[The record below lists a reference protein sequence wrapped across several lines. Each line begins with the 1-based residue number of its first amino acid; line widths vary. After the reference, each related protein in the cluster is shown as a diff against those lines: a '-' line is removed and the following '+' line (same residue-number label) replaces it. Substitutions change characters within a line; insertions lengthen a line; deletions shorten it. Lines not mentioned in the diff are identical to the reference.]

1 MKSITL
7 SQITAPAPEAILV
20 PQLLDASGVEW
31 QPVACCNW
39 PESFPYSPKAEFRI
53 AYNAEGFLV
62 NYRATE
68 DSVKATFANDN
79 EAVWTDSCMEFFLS
93 PNPDDGVYYNLEC
106 NCIGTVLL
114 GARGGSVAKAH
125 AEAEVMQTIR
135 RWSSLG
141 HATFEER
148 IGEASWEV
156 ALVVPFAAYWHH
168 EIDVTKPCAMRANFY
183 KCGDDLQ
190 KPHFLSWNPI
200 NFDKP
205 NFHLPQYFGELII
218 KNDYLC
224 TQED

>member
-7 SQITAPAPEAILV
+7 TQIKATIGEAAQI
-20 PQLLDASGVEW
+20 PQLLTDSGIEW
-31 QPVACCNW
+31 QAVACCNW

-53 AYNAEGFLV
+53 AYTGEGFLI

-68 DSVKATFANDN
+68 DSVKASFANDN

-93 PNPDDGVYYNLEC
+93 PNPTDGIYYNLEC

-114 GARGGSVAKAH
+114 GARGGEVAKSH
-125 AEAEVMQTIR
+125 ATPEVMEPIL

-141 HATFEER
+141 HNTFEER
-148 IGEASWEV
+148 FGESTWEV
-156 ALVVPFAAYWHH
+156 ALYVPFTAYWHH
-168 EIDVTKPCAMRANFY
+168 KINISEPCTMRANFY

-190 KPHFLSWNPI
+190 RPHFLSWNPI
-200 NFDKP
+200 DFDKP

-218 KNDYLC
+218 KN
-224 TQED
+224 